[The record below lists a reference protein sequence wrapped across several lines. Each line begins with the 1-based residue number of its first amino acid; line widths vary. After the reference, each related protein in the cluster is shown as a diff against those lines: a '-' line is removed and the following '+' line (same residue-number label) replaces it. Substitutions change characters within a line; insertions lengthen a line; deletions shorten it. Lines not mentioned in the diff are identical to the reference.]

1 MDNAVKES
9 KWFKRTAFYLHYH
22 IYEFKKKPIFWGT
35 CVMTVANWND
45 QNKNCFSQLILS
57 WNQTIIVC
65 FLYVYKR
72 VYLRILKLHWNNL
85 CVNVV
90 HSINYFSFF
99 KTVLIVENNY
109 ISYCLDYMYYITL
122 HLLLIVFAV
131 DYVFQIH
138 RMCVDFENLIFL

>member
-1 MDNAVKES
+1 
-9 KWFKRTAFYLHYH
+9 
-22 IYEFKKKPIFWGT
+22 
-35 CVMTVANWND
+35 MTVANWND

-138 RMCVDFENLIFL
+138 RMFVDFENLICLKTKRHVSCNFRKSWTVLYVYIVCFKILFVSSCVN